1 MVTIDGLPVYR
12 ALVDDPETGMYK
24 ISLVDDPAVESLF
37 QKFSA
42 ERRVLTYRVEDEER
56 RIVRGVVMRADFP
69 IYRRDPRFG
78 EYYIVYTAETIRV
91 MAEKYLL
98 EGRQN
103 AVNLQHEDGSDVE
116 GVQMVQCF
124 IKDTA
129 AGISPE
135 GFGDIADGSL
145 FAEFHVVND
154 EVWEAVKEGTYRGFS
169 LEGVFSLQPEQDA
182 DWVRDIVARLRGI
195 FSELKTDNMGRMN
208 RLKEA
213 LARMLQELGSV
224 TTDRGALQWDGEDD
238 LRAGMDVY
246 TGEGEDRAPAP
257 DGDYR
262 TEDGKVIRVEN
273 GKVAEIRDDSA
284 EVAGAAQQPEPAR
297 DPEPEPERSPAE
309 LVREALSKT
318 YDEKQRL
325 IYEALSRLMARD
337 VYFYLAEAADDYAVA
352 WEWNGA
358 DDTTRYMRYALT
370 WENDVPVPGEAVEV
384 RAAFIPVDM
393 EVTFEEV
400 SAERDSLRAELE
412 EVRAELERLR
422 AEPLARP
429 AHEEVKGGASTKPT
443 GNRGLDRLA
452 RYLDAGR

>member
-42 ERRVLTYRVEDEER
+42 EKRVLTYRVEDEER

-78 EYYIVYTAETIRV
+78 EYYIVYTAGTIRV

-103 AVNLQHEDGSDVE
+103 AVNLQHEDGSDVD

-124 IKDTA
+124 IKDSA

-154 EVWEAVKEGTYRGFS
+154 EVWDAVKAGTYRGFS

-195 FSELKTDNMGRMN
+195 FRELKTDNMGRMK
-208 RLKEA
+208 RIKEA
-213 LARMLQELGSV
+213 LARMLQELGRV

-284 EVAGAAQQPEPAR
+284 EVAGAAQQSAPVT
-297 DPEPEPERSPAE
+297 EPERSPAE

-325 IYEALSRLMARD
+325 ISEALSRLMGRD

-352 WEWNGA
+352 MEWNVA
-358 DDTTRYMRYALT
+358 DNTTRYMRYALS

-412 EVRAELERLR
+412 ETRAELDRLR

-429 AHEEVKGGASTKPT
+429 AHEEVQGGASTKPT

-452 RYLDAGR
+452 RYLDAGK

>member
-42 ERRVLTYRVEDEER
+42 EKRVLTYRVEDEER

-78 EYYIVYTAETIRV
+78 EYYIVYTADTIRV

-103 AVNLQHEDGSDVE
+103 AVNLQHEDGSDVD

-124 IKDTA
+124 IKDSA

-135 GFGDIADGSL
+135 GFEDIADGSL

-154 EVWEAVKEGTYRGFS
+154 EVWDAVKAGTYRGFS

-195 FSELKTDNMGRMN
+195 FRELKTDNMGRMK
-208 RLKEA
+208 RIKEA
-213 LARMLQELGSV
+213 LARMLQELGRV

-284 EVAGAAQQPEPAR
+284 EVAGAAQQSAPVT
-297 DPEPEPERSPAE
+297 EPERSPAE

-325 IYEALSRLMARD
+325 ISEALSRLMGRD

-352 WEWNGA
+352 WEWNAA
-358 DDTTRYMRYALT
+358 DDTTRYMRYALS

-412 EVRAELERLR
+412 ETRAELDRLR

-429 AHEEVKGGASTKPT
+429 AHEEVQGGASTKPT

-452 RYLDAGR
+452 RYLDAGK